1 MIKVFYD
8 PKNGVNNAEKTHR
21 VTCDNCRCVFDCEK
35 EDVFTGEYGCP
46 YVMCP
51 CCGERAYFDCA
62 ELEKKIT
69 PENLVYPDD
78 FWVSDMNT
86 AYHVSDDEVRGMIK
100 DVVRKAATKEEH
112 FCFTQYGDR
121 MVMTLLGDDNVLH
134 VNVLQPIAATEFHLK

>member
-1 MIKVFYD
+1 MINVFYD

-21 VTCDNCRCVFDCEK
+21 VTCDNCGCVFDCEK

-100 DVVRKAATKEEH
+100 DVVHMATTGDEY
-112 FCFTQYGDR
+112 FYFTERGDR
-121 MVMTLLGDDNVLH
+121 MVMTILDDDNVLSVH
-134 VNVLQPIAATEFHLK
+134 IMQPVATTEFRVR